1 MEYREDKL
9 LPLGSIVALRGTAK
23 KAMIVSRAVGVSQQ
37 GEMVYFEY
45 AACGYPEGVTSDK
58 LLFFDTKEIAKIVF
72 IGYENEENDIVM
84 KDINVWRNEKKK
96 I

>member
-9 LPLGSIVALRGTAK
+9 LPLGSIV
-23 KAMIVSRAVGVSQQ
+23 
-37 GEMVYFEY
+37 
-45 AACGYPEGVTSDK
+45 
-58 LLFFDTKEIAKIVF
+58 EIAEIIF

-84 KDINVWRNEKKK
+84 RDINVWRNEKKK